1 MPKARPVS
9 LYPLDF
15 DTALRAL
22 LKVPK
27 EEIDATI
34 ARDKGQRKK
43 AQTERMKR
51 PGHRVS
57 K

>member
-27 EEIDATI
+27 KEIDRQLEENRRQRSRKRR
-34 ARDKGQRKK
+34 ARRLPVK
-43 AQTERMKR
+43 
-51 PGHRVS
+51 P
-57 K
+57 

>member
-22 LKVPK
+22 VKVPK
-27 EEIDATI
+27 EAIDAAI
-34 ARDKGQRKK
+34 AQDKAQRKK
-43 AQTERMKR
+43 TRMKR
-51 PGHRVS
+51 AGRRVS

>member
-27 EEIDATI
+27 EEIDRQLKEDRRRRTRKRR
-34 ARDKGQRKK
+34 ARTR
-43 AQTERMKR
+43 
-51 PGHRVS
+51 
-57 K
+57 

>member
-22 LKVPK
+22 VKVPK
-27 EEIDATI
+27 EAIDATI
-34 ARDKGQRKK
+34 AKEKVSRKK
-43 AQTERMKR
+43 KVARRMRKT
-51 PGHRVS
+51 GHRI
-57 K
+57 